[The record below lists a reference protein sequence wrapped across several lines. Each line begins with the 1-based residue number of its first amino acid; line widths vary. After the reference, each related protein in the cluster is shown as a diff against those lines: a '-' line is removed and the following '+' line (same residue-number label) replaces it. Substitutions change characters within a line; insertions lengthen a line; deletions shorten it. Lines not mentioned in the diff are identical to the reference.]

1 MQPTTVDGD
10 TTYVWG
16 KLHYLEP
23 SDNNIRLA
31 DSEERGVLRPDA
43 VWNDKAF
50 VCDHGRVILD
60 IHEWEDDD
68 TDYDAEPDLYGA
80 VYYNILVLEGSTY
93 VDFDGGIF
101 QYEKDSTLFDLLVFV
116 SEQVDRAERYIMGR
130 GAVA

>member
-16 KLHYLEP
+16 KLHYLEL

-50 VCDHGRVILD
+50 LICHDKVVLD
-60 IHEWEDDD
+60 VHEWEDDD

-80 VYYNILVLEGSTY
+80 VCYNILVLEGSTY

>member
-60 IHEWEDDD
+60 IHELEDDD

-116 SEQVDRAERYIMGR
+116 SEQVDRAERYIMGS

>member
-16 KLHYLEP
+16 KLHYLEFP
-23 SDNNIRLA
+23 DNNIRLA

-68 TDYDAEPDLYGA
+68 TDYDSNPDLYGA

-101 QYEKDSTLFDLLVFV
+101 QYGKDSTLWDFLWYALD
-116 SEQVDRAERYIMGR
+116 QVLRASYYLDDR

>member
-60 IHEWEDDD
+60 IHELEDDD